1 MKPWFVFFH
10 LSFSFLLVNSF
21 MRMSKLS
28 RISIIGATL
37 SLACYFTMTS
47 PQGISW
53 QIWASSIVLI
63 HLINWNKQNLNEKK
77 FFNDFESEIY
87 DSYFS
92 EYPSEQFDVV
102 LDHSHWEEYSRV
114 GSFKV
119 SKDEIILKWS
129 EESNWFFSYANSV
142 ISVQEKSLFFI
153 IDINAIKEIDIELYQ
168 KIMLLSQSSNH
179 TNIAS

>member
-53 QIWASSIVLI
+53 QVWASSIVLI
-63 HLINWNKQNLNEKK
+63 HLINWNRSNLSEKK
-77 FFNDFESEIY
+77 FFDDYENEIF
-87 DSYFS
+87 DTYFS
-92 EYPSEQFDVV
+92 EFSEDQFNLI
-102 LDHSHWEEYSRV
+102 LDESHWEEYSRI
-114 GSFKV
+114 GSFKIL
-119 SKDEIILKWS
+119 KDEIILKWEDNPDWEFHS
-129 EESNWFFSYANSV
+129 MNSV
-142 ISVQEKSLFFI
+142 INVNEKSLYFI
-153 IDINAIKEIDIELYQ
+153 IDINVIKESNLELFQ
-168 KIMLLSQSSNH
+168 KLLLLAQSSRQSH
-179 TNIAS
+179 FAS